1 MKKIIN
7 TNLAILL
14 AFVLASAIF
23 SMNGSVYAQGNED
36 EDGGNNENGGDNGN
50 TETNVNPLTGTSDSA
65 EEVAANFTEF
75 SNATTPEDVSAQTAN
90 ITGSSS
96 PPGELDYSA
105 DQNATSANAT
115 SANAT
120 SANATSANATS
131 ANATSANATS
141 ANATNTSA
149 LQ

>member
-7 TNLAILL
+7 MNLAILL

-23 SMNGSVYAQGNED
+23 SVSGSVYAQGNGD
-36 EDGGNNENGGDNGN
+36 DDDDNNDNEAN
-50 TETNVNPLTGTSDSA
+50 SDNANVNVNPLTGTDAPA
-65 EEVAANFTEF
+65 EEVAANVTEF
-75 SNATTPEDVSAQTAN
+75 VNATTPEDVSEQAGN

-96 PPGELDYSA
+96 PPGELDYAS
-105 DQNATSANAT
+105 DDNSTSANAT

-120 SANATSANATS
+120 SANSTNPA
-131 ANATSANATS
+131 
-141 ANATNTSA
+141 ANATNTTT